1 MAASPDY
8 GLEGIAL
15 FAGLPAD
22 QRQGLER
29 QCVFQRYGAGEQ
41 IIDRKSPSRDMCC
54 VVRGAVRVVIHAPGG
69 RDLSF
74 EDIEAGGHFG
84 ELSCLD
90 GELRSASVV
99 ALLNTVVATVPAAAL
114 EQVLLANPRT
124 ALAMMRRMAEIVRHA
139 TDRILD
145 LSTLGANNRIYADL
159 LRRAKPNPKVGPK
172 AGVIHPIPT
181 HLDLAAR
188 VSVTRE
194 TVTRALGDLA
204 RAGVVVKDGQRL
216 VVPDMEK
223 LLDMVTRFR
232 SDVLSKPRSEWFL

>member
-1 MAASPDY
+1 MVGVAEY

-15 FAGLPAD
+15 FAVLAPA
-22 QRQGLER
+22 RRIVLER
-29 QCVFQRYGAGEQ
+29 QCRFQRYAGGEE
-41 IIDRKSPSRDMCC
+41 IIDRKAPSRDLFCI
-54 VVRGAVRVVIHAPGG
+54 VRGAVRVEIHAPGG

-74 EDIEAGGHFG
+74 EEIETGGHFG

-90 GELRSASVV
+90 GQPRSASVV
-99 ALLNTVVATVPAAAL
+99 AMVNTVVATVPTPAL
-114 EQVLLANPRT
+114 EQVLLENPT
-124 ALAMMRRMAEIVRHA
+124 IALALMRRMAEIIRLA

-159 LRRAKPNPKVGPK
+159 LRRARPSPGLGAK

-181 HLDLAAR
+181 HQDLAGR

-204 RAGVVVKDGQRL
+204 RAQIVVKDGARL

-223 LLDMVTRFR
+223 LLDMVTKFR
-232 SDVLSKPRSEWFL
+232 SDVVSHPKLDWFL